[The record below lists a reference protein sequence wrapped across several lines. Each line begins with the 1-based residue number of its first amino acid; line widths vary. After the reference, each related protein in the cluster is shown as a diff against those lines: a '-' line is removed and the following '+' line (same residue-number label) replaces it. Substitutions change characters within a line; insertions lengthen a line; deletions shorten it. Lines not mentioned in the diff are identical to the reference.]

1 VTGGQPAA
9 VRPWPTWRQLVSSL
23 PVGIAVVLF
32 VSVHWPWNLVVV
44 GGLVA
49 YAGLLSALARSRHPR
64 LLREMLLLF
73 GFVFL
78 ALFTGLAAL
87 VAATLPQPWLPLP
100 VVGGLA
106 ALTVVL
112 GVAVVWAPTERPGT

>member
-1 VTGGQPAA
+1 MTGGQPAA
-9 VRPWPTWRQLVSSL
+9 IRPWPTWRQLIASL

-44 GGLVA
+44 GGLMA
-49 YAGLLSALARSRHPR
+49 YAGLLMGLARRNGHPGR
-64 LLREMLLLF
+64 LRELLLLF

-78 ALFTGLAAL
+78 ALFTGLAAY
-87 VAATLPQPWLPLP
+87 AATNLPQPWLPLP
-100 VVGGLA
+100 VLGALA

-112 GVAVVWAPTERPGT
+112 GVLVVWAPTV